1 MYNQNQNQSQN
12 QSSGKIEVPESR
24 AALDNMKYEIANE
37 IGVDLK
43 KGYNGDLT
51 SKEAGYVGGYMVKK
65 MIEEVEKN
73 MANK

>member
-1 MYNQNQNQSQN
+1 MD
-12 QSSGKIEVPESR
+12 SR
-24 AALDNMKYEIANE
+24 RNSNRLTVDTAAARQKMDNMKYEIANE

-51 SKEAGYVGGYMVKK
+51 SKEAGYVGGYMVKR
-65 MIEEVEKN
+65 MIEEVERS